1 MNYSE
6 RSNLKLADKK
16 VYLDQE
22 GLEKV
27 VRYIHNELAFKLDKT
42 DFDNLDLENIVH
54 QADLADYA
62 KKNEVVVELPDDV
75 VREADLAD
83 VVHSADIENLATK
96 DELAEI
102 NAKASSAYHVKGS
115 VANLE
120 ALQAVE
126 DPHQGDVYNLED
138 TGINAVW
145 TGSEW
150 DEFGTFVDTSALLEE
165 EDVYPIDM
173 PTVDSILYSG
183 KSAIVSDR
191 DGIAAMLANDEP
203 EVEIKLNQNL
213 SIDNYVTV
221 PAGKSVTFDL
231 GGNKLSG
238 NSYLVSCAGG
248 NITLKNGTVES
259 SARPVHVSSGELTLD
274 GADVTSINDV
284 AINVVGE
291 NAKVVMNSGKVTAQE
306 SGLLVTTGAKLEMNG
321 GEVECFDNCPIQG
334 NGTVKDGND
343 QGHIEVVMNG
353 GKLTAHIQSNGYTA
367 CGVYMPNSGKFIMNG
382 GEIVSDGAGLVM
394 RAGEVELNG
403 GSIVANGVSGS
414 KGKVGDSRVVV
425 GPYAVVYDESA
436 KYPGVANGEFKLT
449 IGQNMVLQGTDGD
462 VETLLSSGA
471 VANIIDNR

>member
-1 MNYSE
+1 M
-6 RSNLKLADKK
+6 
-16 VYLDQE
+16 
-22 GLEKV
+22 
-27 VRYIHNELAFKLDKT
+27 
-42 DFDNLDLENIVH
+42 
-54 QADLADYA
+54 
-62 KKNEVVVELPDDV
+62 
-75 VREADLAD
+75 
-83 VVHSADIENLATK
+83 
-96 DELAEI
+96 
-102 NAKASSAYHVKGS
+102 
-115 VANLE
+115 
-120 ALQAVE
+120 
-126 DPHQGDVYNLED
+126 
-138 TGINAVW
+138 
-145 TGSEW
+145 
-150 DEFGTFVDTSALLEE
+150 LEE
-165 EDVYPIDM
+165 ENVYPIDM

-213 SIDNYVTV
+213 SMDSYITV

-248 NITLKNGTVES
+248 NVILKNGTVES

-284 AINVVGE
+284 AISVVGE

-353 GKLTAHIQSNGYTA
+353 GKLTAHISSTGYAA
-367 CGVYMPNSGKFIMNG
+367 CGVYMPNSGKFTMNG

-449 IGQNMVLQGTDGD
+449 IGQDMVLQGTDGD

-471 VANIIDNR
+471 IANIIDNR